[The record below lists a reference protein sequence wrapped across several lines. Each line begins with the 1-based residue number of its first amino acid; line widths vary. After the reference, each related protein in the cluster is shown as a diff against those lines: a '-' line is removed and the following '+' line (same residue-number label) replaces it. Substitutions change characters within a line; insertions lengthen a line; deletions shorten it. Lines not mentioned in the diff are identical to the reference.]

1 MISELERRLSEAFH
15 EDAQHARLVNPEQPA
30 ELDSWPLSDTR
41 DRGNRRGWIVA
52 VAAATTLIVV
62 AGVALIQHGRDGAP
76 APISP
81 SPPPPT
87 APPTTTPPD
96 PTQLFTDIA
105 PDSTVQLPPAPI
117 DDRIVPAAVWTG
129 TEMIVWGGIGARNAS
144 VDDGAAFDLATGTW
158 RVIAP
163 APIQARSHAALAWT
177 GTEMI
182 VWGGIYRD
190 GTIADGAYNQTELA
204 DGAAYN
210 PTTDTWRRLPDAPL
224 GAATPIAVWTGE
236 ELVMLGASP
245 LTDADNTDESIPETA
260 VAAYSPAAD
269 EWRVLA
275 NVPSG
280 GRPPQAVWTGTAILA
295 SLTMRDPDQT
305 GDRPSVLARYD
316 LNTDT
321 WHIDAQA
328 RDDVL
333 VGVPDANGVWSTVI
347 GLPFETGA
355 PVVVFDGEGKPIGS
369 LPAVPVDRGQFGD
382 QVDADGIWVGGEALF
397 WIRGA
402 EWLFPSQGSAQAW
415 ALNPATGI
423 WRRLP
428 EGDLIDQLEGATV
441 AAGDVLLST
450 WNTGVAFRVP
460 TIPTS

>member
-1 MISELERRLSEAFH
+1 MITELERRLSEAFH
-15 EDAQHARLVNPEQPA
+15 EDAQHARLVNPEQPT

-41 DRGNRRGWIVA
+41 DRGNRRSWIVA

-87 APPTTTPPD
+87 APPKTTPPD

-105 PDSTVQLPPAPI
+105 PDSTVPLPPAPI

-129 TEMIVWGGIGARNAS
+129 TEMI
-144 VDDGAAFDLATGTW
+144 L
-158 RVIAP
+158 
-163 APIQARSHAALAWT
+163 
-177 GTEMI
+177 
-182 VWGGIYRD
+182 WGGIYRD